1 MESQGMAGPS
11 ESTDP
16 AAQAPAASSYLLTL
30 AGLRSLCPIMGRLFT
45 QIENLARSEAPVLI
59 QGESGTGKQR
69 IARALHLT
77 SARRVRPLT
86 TLVCTARSAAQL
98 ESLLCSSMGRG
109 RPGATLLQEAR
120 GGTLVLRDL
129 AALDLQAQAVLLRA
143 LDSEP
148 SLVPDPK
155 RATRRVRLITTSGQ
169 DVVKLIKQGRFR
181 VDLYYRLVAVR
192 LQVPSLRQRRADIPS
207 LAKEA
212 LQQAAQ
218 ALDCAVPQLDPRA
231 LELLVGYSWPGNVR
245 ELFHVLEQALLRL
258 RGRAELR
265 PADLSGLL
273 YATEAPPPV
282 EIPIGSTLGEAER
295 QVILQTLAAH
305 QGSRQ
310 ATADTLSI
318 SRRTLYEKLAR
329 YKSRGDASPPIHD
342 PTKGLTPIASRLRA
356 ERATDGPLGHVE
368 QTAPTQAG
376 QETSEAP
383 TP

>member
-1 MESQGMAGPS
+1 MERQGMADPS
-11 ESTDP
+11 EFIDP
-16 AAQAPAASSYLLTL
+16 AAQASAADSYLLAL
-30 AGLRSLCPIMGRLFT
+30 AGLRSLCPIMGRLFA

-77 SARRVRPLT
+77 SARRMRPLT
-86 TLVCTARSAAQL
+86 TFVCTARSAAQL

-109 RPGATLLQEAR
+109 WPAATLLHEAR

-129 AALDLQAQAVLLRA
+129 AALDLPAQAVLLRA

-148 SLVPDPK
+148 SLIPDPK
-155 RATRRVRLITTSGQ
+155 RAARRVRLISTTGQ
-169 DVVKLIKQGRFR
+169 DVVKLVQQGRFR
-181 VDLYYRLVAVR
+181 ADLYYRLVAAR
-192 LQVPSLRQRRADIPS
+192 LQVPPLRQRRADLPS
-207 LAKEA
+207 LVKEA
-212 LQQAAQ
+212 LQRAAQ
-218 ALDCAVPQLDPRA
+218 ALGCAVPQLDPRA

-258 RGRAELR
+258 RGRADLR

-273 YATEAPPPV
+273 YAAEAPPPV

-310 ATADTLSI
+310 ATADTLNI

-329 YKSRGDASPPIHD
+329 YKSRGAASPPLHD
-342 PTKGLTPIASRLRA
+342 STERLAPSASRLRA
-356 ERATDGPLGHVE
+356 GRATEGPLGHAE
-368 QTAPTQAG
+368 QAAPAQTGQA
-376 QETSEAP
+376 TSEVP